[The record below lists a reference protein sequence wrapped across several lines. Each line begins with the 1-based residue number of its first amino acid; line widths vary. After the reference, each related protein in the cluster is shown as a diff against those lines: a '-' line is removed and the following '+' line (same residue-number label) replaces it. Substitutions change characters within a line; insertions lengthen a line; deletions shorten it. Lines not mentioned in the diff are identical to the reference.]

1 MESTPSKSH
10 SPSHQL
16 AVQCVCMGSTFLV
29 CRGFPISCFFHMC
42 VFYFPTIQKYR
53 YKKDCLLK
61 ANWLW
66 NLFSTPIFL
75 HFAEVCPPYSQNIS
89 RNLLVSVEQGG
100 GTAIGTVLRFSCSG
114 NYHIHGEYTVTCV
127 SPGVW
132 SGLFPYCVPGENG

>member
-1 MESTPSKSH
+1 MLESTSSKSH
-10 SPSHQL
+10 SPAHQL
-16 AVQCVCMGSTFLV
+16 AVQCVCMGSTFLLPRVSTFMLFPFV
-29 CRGFPISCFFHMC
+29 CILFSDHL
-42 VFYFPTIQKYR
+42 KYR

-114 NYHIHGEYTVTCV
+114 NYHIHGEYTDTCV

-132 SGLFPYCVPGENG
+132 SGPFPYCVPGENG